1 MAGGRTPLLLAVLLV
16 VLLEVPRAACGPG
29 DGSGRHKD
37 RGGWRWKG
45 DRSQTGATQDGASEG
60 ATPAP
65 TTEHDDDNSLGYT
78 GSRLR
83 QEDRPPRIVEH
94 PSDLIVS
101 KGEPATLNC
110 KAEGRPTP
118 TVEWYKDNER
128 VETDRDNPRSQR
140 MLLPSGSLFFLRIVH
155 GRRSKPDE
163 GSYVCVA
170 RNYLGEAVSHNASL
184 EVALLRD
191 DFRQN
196 PADVMV
202 AAGEPAVLECMPPRG
217 HPEPS
222 ISWKKDAAN
231 IDDRDERITIRG
243 GKLMITNARKSDAGK
258 YVCVGTN
265 MVGER
270 ESEIAEL
277 TVLERPSFV
286 RRPGSQVVLVDQSVE
301 FRCEARGD
309 PVPTVRW
316 RKEDGD
322 LPKGRYEIRED
333 HTLKI
338 RRLISADVGSYTCVA
353 ENMVG
358 KAEASAT
365 LTVHVPP
372 AFAVRPRNQVVGVG
386 RTVTFQCE
394 ATGNPQPAIFWQRE
408 GSQNLLFSSQ
418 PLPSSRF
425 SVSQSGDLTITD
437 AERSD
442 VGYYSC
448 QALNIAGSVIT
459 KALLEVTDVV
469 SDRPPPIVRQGPTN
483 QTVAVDGTVTLSCLA
498 SGNPAPTILWRK
510 DSVLVSTHDSRV
522 KQLDTG
528 ALQIRYAKLGDTGV
542 YTCTASTPSG
552 EASWKAYLEVQE
564 FGVPVQP
571 ARPTDPNLIPSAP
584 SKPEVTDVTRTSV
597 TLSWKPNL
605 NSGAT
610 PTSYII
616 EAFSHASGSSWQ
628 TLAEHVKTET
638 YVLKSLKPSAVYLFL
653 VRAANAYGL
662 SDPSPIT
669 EAVKTQDI
677 PPTSQGVDHRQI
689 QRELEE
695 VLIHLHNPTILSSSS
710 VRVQWTVEQQ
720 SQYIQGYKVMYRASP
735 EGQQR
740 SDWAVFEVRAPGEDS
755 AVVPQLRKGVTYEF
769 KVRPFFN
776 EFQGTDS
783 DMKIGKTLEEVPS
796 AAPRGVTVME
806 SGDNGTAIVVSWQPP
821 PEEEQNGMVQEY
833 KIWCLGNESRYHINR
848 TVDGSTFSVLI
859 PSLVPD
865 VPYSVEVA
873 ASTSAGQG
881 VKSDVTSFQLDAT
894 GRMTAS
900 VVDQQNPLSQQISD
914 VVKQPA
920 FIAGIGAACW
930 IILMVFSIWL
940 YRHRKKRSGLSSSYA
955 GIRKVPSFTFT
966 PTVAY
971 QRGGEA
977 VSSAGRP
984 GLLNI
989 GEPATQPWL
998 ADTWPNSC
1006 SNHKDCSINCCTAG
1020 NGNSDSNLATYSRPA
1035 DCIANYNNQMENKQ
1049 TNLMVPESGVYGDVD
1064 LSNKINEMKTFNS
1077 PNLKDGRFVGPGGQ
1091 PTPYA
1096 TTQLIQSAIMGNN
1109 INGERGCG
1117 GGGLGGS
1124 GGGGGGGGGGGELNE
1139 KHCWKPGA
1147 IQQQKQQ
1154 EMASQHQYNIMEQ
1167 NKLNKD
1173 HYRGGESP
1181 MPATIPYHQAH
1192 EGHTGGSYNSSDRG
1206 SSSTSGSQ
1214 GQKKGVRTPKLPK
1227 QSTMNWADLLPPPP
1241 ANPPPCRS
1249 TDEYSLPMDESYDP
1263 DMQCPM
1269 PPSCMYLQPNDLE
1282 EEEIERGP
1290 TPPVRGA
1297 ASSPAAV
1304 SYSHQ
1309 STATLTPSPQEELV
1323 PMLQEVPDS
1332 HDRRRHAAS
1341 PPPPPRPLSP
1351 PHTYGY
1357 ISSPLALDT
1366 DGMEEE
1372 EEEEEML
1379 EEEEEE
1385 EEGDETD
1392 AEVAKVHHHHHHHH
1406 THPHPHPHHAQMHPR
1421 RLLLRGLE
1429 QTPASSV
1436 GDLESSVTGSMING
1450 WGSASE
1456 EDNASSGRSSAVSSS
1471 DGSFFTD
1478 ADFAQAVAAAAE
1490 YAGLKVA
1497 KYPNTQ
1503 GQEQG
1508 GPAARKYQM
1517 TPSSHRPG
1525 SPVST
1530 DSNMSTAVVQKRPPK
1545 KQKQHP
1551 PGPAAHQRREAYPED
1566 LPPPPLPPPAGLK
1579 SPTHPSK
1586 GGPEGRGMMSP
1597 KAGEGRDRRG
1607 GSAGY
1612 RPREGS
1618 DPRTSSSERKEAQE
1632 RQKTPRGGKG
1642 SKPEGV
1648 SGNKTRQH
1656 PGAED
1661 ILPYNRPSFPTV
1673 NGPRDGRDPSS
1684 SSSMSSRGSGG
1695 RRKGEGAP
1703 GGRRGPADMGLNTM
1717 GAFQPGDEDLEMVES

>member
-1 MAGGRTPLLLAVLLV
+1 MQASRAGMAGGRMPLLV
-16 VLLEVPRAACGPG
+16 VVVLVEVLSGACAPG
-29 DGSGRHKD
+29 NGSGKY
-37 RGGWRWKG
+37 RGSWRWKG
-45 DRSQTGATQDGASEG
+45 DRGQIGVAQDRGASDDTT
-60 ATPAP
+60 AAP
-65 TTEHDDDNSLGYT
+65 TAEHEDDNTLGYT

-83 QEDRPPRIVEH
+83 QEDTPPRIVEH

-118 TVEWYKDNER
+118 TVEWYKDGER
-128 VETDRDNPRSQR
+128 VETDRDDSRSHR

-184 EVALLRD
+184 EVAILRD

-196 PADVMV
+196 PADVIV
-202 AAGEPAVLECMPPRG
+202 AAGEPAVLECQPPRG
-217 HPEPS
+217 HPEPT
-222 ISWKKDAAN
+222 ISWRKDGVN

-286 RRPGSQVVLVDQSVE
+286 RRPSSQVVLVQQSVE
-301 FRCEARGD
+301 FGCEARGD

-316 RKEDGD
+316 RKDDGD
-322 LPKGRYEIRED
+322 LPKGRFEIRED

-338 RRLISADVGSYTCVA
+338 HRLISADVGSYTCVA
-353 ENMVG
+353 ENLVG

-365 LTVHVPP
+365 LTVHVVSVPP
-372 AFAVRPRNQVVGVG
+372 AFVVRPRNQVVGVG

-408 GSQNLLFSSQ
+408 GSQNLLFSYQ
-418 PLPSSRF
+418 PPQPSSRF

-442 VGYYSC
+442 MGYYSC

-469 SDRPPPIVRQGPTN
+469 SDRPPPVIRQGPSN
-483 QTVAVDGTVTLSCLA
+483 QTVAVDGTVVLSCMA
-498 SGNPAPTILWRK
+498 SSNPTPTILWRK
-510 DSVLVSTHDSRV
+510 DGVLVSTHDSRV

-528 ALQIRYAKLGDTGV
+528 ALQIRYAKLGDTGT
-542 YTCTASTPSG
+542 YTCIASTPSG

-571 ARPTDPNLIPSAP
+571 NRPTDPNLIPSAP

-628 TLAEHVKTET
+628 TLAEHVKTESF
-638 YVLKSLKPSAVYLFL
+638 VLKGLKPSAVYLFL

-662 SDPSPIT
+662 SDPSPISD
-669 EAVKTQDI
+669 AVKTQDI

-689 QRELEE
+689 QRELGE
-695 VLIHLHNPTILSSSS
+695 VVIHLHNPTILSSSS

-720 SQYIQGYKVMYRASP
+720 SQYMQGYKVMYRPSQ
-735 EGQQR
+735 EGSQR
-740 SDWAVFEVRAPGEDS
+740 NDWAVFEVRTPGEDS

-783 DMKIGKTLEEVPS
+783 DVKIGKTLEEAPS
-796 AAPRGVTVME
+796 APPREVTVTE

-821 PEEEQNGMVQEY
+821 PEEEQNGVVQEY
-833 KIWCLGNESRYHINR
+833 KIWCLGNESRYHVNR
-848 TVDGSTFSVLI
+848 TVDGTTLSVLI
-859 PSLVPD
+859 PSLTPGIR
-865 VPYSVEVA
+865 YSVEVA
-873 ASTSAGQG
+873 ASTIVGPG
-881 VKSDVTSFQLDAT
+881 VKSDITFFQLDAS
-894 GRMTAS
+894 GRMTETVAS
-900 VVDQQNPLSQQISD
+900 ENPLSQQISD

-940 YRHRKKRSGLSSSYA
+940 YRHKKKRNGLSSSYA

-971 QRGGEA
+971 QRGGEG

-989 GEPATQPWL
+989 GESATQPWL

-1006 SNHKDCSINCCTAG
+1006 SNHNDCSINCCTAG
-1020 NGNSDSNLATYSRPA
+1020 NGNSDSNLATYSRP
-1035 DCIANYNNQMENKQ
+1035 DRC
-1049 TNLMVPESGVYGDVD
+1049 
-1064 LSNKINEMKTFNS
+1064 
-1077 PNLKDGRFVGPGGQ
+1077 
-1091 PTPYA
+1091 
-1096 TTQLIQSAIMGNN
+1096 
-1109 INGERGCG
+1109 
-1117 GGGLGGS
+1117 
-1124 GGGGGGGGGGGELNE
+1124 
-1139 KHCWKPGA
+1139 
-1147 IQQQKQQ
+1147 
-1154 EMASQHQYNIMEQ
+1154 
-1167 NKLNKD
+1167 
-1173 HYRGGESP
+1173 RGGDNP
-1181 MPATIPYHQAH
+1181 MPATIPYNQTHDS
-1192 EGHTGGSYNSSDRG
+1192 HTGGSYNSSDRG

-1214 GQKKGVRTPKLPK
+1214 GHKKGMRTPKLPK

-1241 ANPPPCRS
+1241 ANPPPSR
-1249 TDEYSLPMDESYDP
+1249 TVEEYTHSMEESCDP
-1263 DMQCPM
+1263 DTQSSM
-1269 PPSCMYLQPNDLE
+1269 PPSYMYLQPDELE
-1282 EEEIERGP
+1282 EEEEMERGP

-1309 STATLTPSPQEELV
+1309 STATLTPSPQEEMQ
-1323 PMLQEVPDS
+1323 PMLQDGPDS
-1332 HDRRRHAAS
+1332 HERRRHVVS
-1341 PPPPPRPLSP
+1341 PPPPPRPHSP
-1351 PHTYGY
+1351 SHTYGY
-1357 ISSPLALDT
+1357 ITSPLALDT

-1372 EEEEEML
+1372 DIL
-1379 EEEEEE
+1379 EEE

-1392 AEVAKVHHHHHHHH
+1392 TEVAKMHYHH
-1406 THPHPHPHHAQMHPR
+1406 THPHTHPHHAQMHPR

-1456 EDNASSGRSSAVSSS
+1456 EDNVSSGRSSAVSSS

-1490 YAGLKVA
+1490 YSGLRVA
-1497 KYPNTQ
+1497 KYPHTQ
-1503 GQEQG
+1503 GHEVG
-1508 GPAARKYQM
+1508 GASARKYQIN
-1517 TPSSHRPG
+1517 PAGHRPG

-1530 DSNMSTAVVQKRPPK
+1530 DSNMSMAAVHRRPPK

-1551 PGPAAHQRREAYPED
+1551 AGHPGVQRRDPYNED
-1566 LPPPPLPPPAGLK
+1566 LPPPPIPPPAVLK

-1586 GGPEGRGMMSP
+1586 ATLEGRGVISP
-1597 KAGEGRDRRG
+1597 KAGEVRDRRG
-1607 GSAGY
+1607 GTGGY
-1612 RPREGS
+1612 KPRDGS
-1618 DPRTSSSERKEAQE
+1618 DHRTSSSERKDAQE
-1632 RQKTPRGGKG
+1632 RQKPGEKG
-1642 SKPEGV
+1642 NRHEG
-1648 SGNKTRQH
+1648 STANKARSQH
-1656 PGAED
+1656 AGSED
-1661 ILPYNRPSFPTV
+1661 ILPYSRPQFPTV
-1673 NGPRDGRDPSS
+1673 NSPRDPSS

-1695 RRKGEGAP
+1695 RRRGE
-1703 GGRRGPADMGLNTM
+1703 GGRRNLADMGHITT
-1717 GAFQPGDEDLEMVES
+1717 GALQPGDEELEMVES

>member
-1 MAGGRTPLLLAVLLV
+1 MMSPTCSGFLLLVGFV
-16 VLLEVPRAACGPG
+16 HVC
-29 DGSGRHKD
+29 S
-37 RGGWRWKG
+37 
-45 DRSQTGATQDGASEG
+45 
-60 ATPAP
+60 
-65 TTEHDDDNSLGYT
+65 

-83 QEDRPPRIVEH
+83 QEDSPPRIAEH

-110 KAEGRPTP
+110 KAEGRPSP
-118 TVEWYKDNER
+118 TVEWYKDGER
-128 VETDRDNPRSQR
+128 VETDKDDPRSHR
-140 MLLPSGSLFFLRIVH
+140 MLLPTGSLFFLRIVH

-184 EVALLRD
+184 EVAILRD

-196 PADVMV
+196 PADVIV
-202 AAGEPAVLECMPPRG
+202 AAGEPAVLECQPPRG
-217 HPEPS
+217 HPEPT
-222 ISWKKDAAN
+222 ISWKKDGLN
-231 IDDRDERITIRG
+231 VDDRDERVTIRG

-316 RKEDGD
+316 RKDDGE
-322 LPKGRYEIRED
+322 LPKTRYEIRED

-338 RRLISADVGSYTCVA
+338 RRLTSADVGSYTCVA

-358 KAEASAT
+358 KAEASAS

-372 AFAVRPRNQVVGVG
+372 TFVVRPRNQVVGVG

-408 GSQNLLFSSQ
+408 GSQNLLFSYQ
-418 PLPSSRF
+418 PPQPSSRF
-425 SVSQSGDLTITD
+425 SVSQTGDLTITG

-469 SDRPPPIVRQGPTN
+469 SDRPPPVILQGPTN
-483 QTVAVDGTVTLSCLA
+483 QTVAVDGTVVLSCAA
-498 SGNPAPTILWRK
+498 SGSPTILWRK
-510 DSVLVSTHDSRV
+510 DGVLVSTHDSRV

-528 ALQIRYAKLGDTGV
+528 ALQIRYAKLSDSG
-542 YTCTASTPSG
+542 YYACIASTPGG
-552 EASWKAYLEVQE
+552 EASWKAHLQVQE

-571 ARPTDPNLIPSAP
+571 NRPTDPNLIPSAP
-584 SKPEVTDVTRTSV
+584 SKPDVTDVSRTSV

-605 NSGAT
+605 NAGAT
-610 PTSYII
+610 PTSYVI
-616 EAFSHASGSSWQ
+616 EGFSHASGSSWQ
-628 TLAEHVKTET
+628 TLAEHVKSESFA
-638 YVLKSLKPSAVYLFL
+638 LKGLKPSAVYLFL

-662 SDPSPIT
+662 SDPSPT
-669 EAVKTQDI
+669 TDAVKTQDI

-689 QRELEE
+689 QRELGE

-720 SQYIQGYKVMYRASP
+720 SQYIQGYKVMYRPSP
-735 EGQQR
+735 EGQPR
-740 SDWAVFEVRAPGEDS
+740 GNWATFEVRTPGEDS

-783 DMKIGKTLEEVPS
+783 DVKIGRTLEEVPS
-796 AAPRGVTVME
+796 APPREVTVTE
-806 SGDNGTAIVVSWQPP
+806 SGDNGTAVVVSWQPP
-821 PEEEQNGMVQEY
+821 PEEERNGVVQEY

-848 TVDGSTFSVLI
+848 TVDAATFSVLI
-859 PSLVPD
+859 PSLAPGVR
-865 VPYSVEVA
+865 YGVEVA
-873 ASTSAGQG
+873 ASTGAGPG
-881 VKSDVTSFQLDAT
+881 VKSDVTYFQLDAS
-894 GRMTAS
+894 GRLTAAA
-900 VVDQQNPLSQQISD
+900 DPQNPLSQQISD

-920 FIAGIGAACW
+920 FIAGIGTACW
-930 IILMVFSIWL
+930 IILLVFSIWL
-940 YRHRKKRSGLSSSYA
+940 YRHRKKRNGLSSSYA

-971 QRGGEA
+971 QRGGEG

-984 GLLNI
+984 GLLNM
-989 GEPATQPWL
+989 GESATQPWL

-1006 SNHKDCSINCCTAG
+1006 SNHNNCSINCCAAG

-1035 DCIANYNNQMENKQ
+1035 DCIANYNGQTDNKQ
-1049 TNLMVPESGVYGDVD
+1049 SGLLVPEPGVYGDAD

-1077 PNLKDGRFVGPGGQ
+1077 PNLKDGRFAGTGGQ

-1096 TTQLIQSAIMGNN
+1096 TTQLIQSSIVSNN
-1109 INGERGCG
+1109 A
-1117 GGGLGGS
+1117 
-1124 GGGGGGGGGGGELNE
+1124 GGGELND
-1139 KHCWKPGA
+1139 KHCWKPPGGVLHP
-1147 IQQQKQQ
+1147 KQ
-1154 EMASQHQYNIMEQ
+1154 ELQYSIMEQ

-1173 HYRGGESP
+1173 RYRGGDP
-1181 MPATIPYHQAH
+1181 PMMPATIPYNS
-1192 EGHTGGSYNSSDRG
+1192 HTGGSYNSSDRG
-1206 SSSTSGSQ
+1206 SSGSTSGSQ
-1214 GQKKGVRTPKLPK
+1214 SQKKGTRTPKLPK
-1227 QSTMNWADLLPPPP
+1227 QSTMNWGDLLPPPP
-1241 ANPPPCRS
+1241 ANPPPTRNA
-1249 TDEYSLPMDESYDP
+1249 DDYSLSLEESCEA
-1263 DMQCPM
+1263 DMQCSV
-1269 PPSCMYLQPNDLE
+1269 PPSHMYLQPDELEDE
-1282 EEEIERGP
+1282 EELEMERGP
-1290 TPPVRGA
+1290 TPPLRGT

-1309 STATLTPSPQEELV
+1309 STATLTPSPQEEMT
-1323 PMLQEVPDS
+1323 PMLQELPDS
-1332 HDRRRHAAS
+1332 RERRRRAVS
-1341 PPPPPRPLSP
+1341 PPPPPRTLSP
-1351 PHTYGY
+1351 SRTYGY
-1357 ISSPLALDT
+1357 MASPRDT

-1372 EEEEEML
+1372 DDERIPEE
-1379 EEEEEE
+1379 
-1385 EEGDETD
+1385 DEDTD
-1392 AEVAKVHHHHHHHH
+1392 AEGAKLHYHH
-1406 THPHPHPHHAQMHPR
+1406 THPHAHPHHPQMHPR
-1421 RLLLRGLE
+1421 RLLLRGIE
-1429 QTPASSV
+1429 QTPASSM

-1456 EDNASSGRSSAVSSS
+1456 EDNISSGRSSAVSSS

-1478 ADFAQAVAAAAE
+1478 ADFVAATAE
-1490 YAGLKVA
+1490 YSALRVA
-1497 KYPNTQ
+1497 KHPGLPE
-1503 GQEQG
+1503 GQEG
-1508 GPAARKYQM
+1508 AALLARKYQIN
-1517 TPSSHRPG
+1517 PAGHRPS

-1530 DSNMSTAVVQKRPPK
+1530 DSSVSVAAVHRRPPK

-1551 PGPAAHQRREAYPED
+1551 ALGNQRREAYSED
-1566 LPPPPLPPPAGLK
+1566 LPPPPIPPPAVLK

-1586 GGPEGRGMMSP
+1586 VGPEGRGLVSP
-1597 KAGEGRDRRG
+1597 KSGDKRGPTAAVGFRPKEGT
-1607 GSAGY
+1607 
-1612 RPREGS
+1612 E
-1618 DPRTSSSERKEAQE
+1618 PRTCSSERREAQE
-1632 RQKTPRGGKG
+1632 RQKAQGGKG
-1642 SKPEGV
+1642 GHR
-1648 SGNKTRQH
+1648 GRQQ
-1656 PGAED
+1656 PGTED
-1661 ILPYNRPSFPTV
+1661 ILPYSRPQFPALS
-1673 NGPRDGRDPSS
+1673 GPREPSS

-1695 RRKGEGAP
+1695 RR
-1703 GGRRGPADMGLNTM
+1703 RGDAGHRNPADLSLSTAA
-1717 GAFQPGDEDLEMVES
+1717 AFQATNEELEVVES

>member
-1 MAGGRTPLLLAVLLV
+1 MQASETRMATGQLPLLLLV
-16 VLLEVPRAACGPG
+16 VLVEVLSGVCAPA
-29 DGSGRHKD
+29 DGSGKYK
-37 RGGWRWKG
+37 GSWRWKG
-45 DRSQTGATQDGASEG
+45 DRSR
-60 ATPAP
+60 
-65 TTEHDDDNSLGYT
+65 
-78 GSRLR
+78 SRLR
-83 QEDRPPRIVEH
+83 QEDTPPRIVEH

-118 TVEWYKDNER
+118 TVEWYKDGER

-184 EVALLRD
+184 EVAILRD

-196 PADVMV
+196 PADVIV
-202 AAGEPAVLECMPPRG
+202 AAGEPAVLECQPPRG
-217 HPEPS
+217 HPEPT
-222 ISWKKDAAN
+222 ISWKKDGVN

-286 RRPGSQVVLVDQSVE
+286 RRPSSQVVLVDQSVE

-316 RKEDGD
+316 RKDDGD

-338 RRLISADVGSYTCVA
+338 RRLVSADVGSYTCVA

-372 AFAVRPRNQVVGVG
+372 AFVVRPKNQVVGVG

-408 GSQNLLFSSQ
+408 GSQNLLFSYQ
-418 PLPSSRF
+418 PPQPSSRF
-425 SVSQSGDLTITD
+425 SVSQTGDLTITD
-437 AERSD
+437 AVRSD
-442 VGYYSC
+442 GGYYSC

-469 SDRPPPIVRQGPTN
+469 SDRPPPVIRQGPTN
-483 QTVAVDGTVTLSCLA
+483 QTVAVDGTVVLNCVT
-498 SGNPAPTILWRK
+498 SGNPTPTILWRK
-510 DSVLVSTHDSRV
+510 DGVLVSTHDSRV

-528 ALQIRYAKLGDTGV
+528 ALQIRYAKLSDTGT

-564 FGVPVQP
+564 SGAQFQP
-571 ARPTDPNLIPSAP
+571 NRPTDPNLIPSAP
-584 SKPEVTDVTRTSV
+584 SKPEVTDVTRSSV

-605 NSGAT
+605 NAGAT

-628 TLAEHVKTET
+628 TLAEHVKPESF
-638 YVLKSLKPSAVYLFL
+638 VLKGLKPSAVYLFL

-669 EAVKTQDI
+669 DAVKTQDI

-689 QRELEE
+689 QRELGDA
-695 VLIHLHNPTILSSSS
+695 VIHLHNPTILSSSS

-720 SQYIQGYKVMYRASP
+720 SQYIQGYKVMYRPSP

-740 SDWAVFEVRAPGEDS
+740 SEWAVFEVRTPGEGS
-755 AVVPQLRKGVTYEF
+755 AIVPHLRKGVTYEF

-783 DMKIGKTLEEVPS
+783 DVKIGKTLEEAPS
-796 AAPRGVTVME
+796 APPRKVTVTE
-806 SGDNGTAIVVSWQPP
+806 SGDNGTAIIVSWQPP

-833 KIWCLGNESRYHINR
+833 KIWCLGNETRYHINR

-859 PSLVPD
+859 PSLAPGIR
-865 VPYSVEVA
+865 YSVEVA
-873 ASTSAGQG
+873 ASTGAGPG
-881 VKSDVTSFQLDAT
+881 VKSDVTFFQLDAS
-894 GRMTAS
+894 GRMTDT
-900 VVDQQNPLSQQISD
+900 VNQENPLSQQISD

-940 YRHRKKRSGLSSSYA
+940 YRHRKKRNGLSSSYA

-971 QRGGEA
+971 QRGGEG

-989 GEPATQPWL
+989 GDSATQPWL

-1006 SNHKDCSINCCTAG
+1006 SNHNDCSINCCTAG
-1020 NGNSDSNLATYSRPA
+1020 NGNSDSNLATYSRP
-1035 DCIANYNNQMENKQ
+1035 D
-1049 TNLMVPESGVYGDVD
+1049 
-1064 LSNKINEMKTFNS
+1064 
-1077 PNLKDGRFVGPGGQ
+1077 R
-1091 PTPYA
+1091 
-1096 TTQLIQSAIMGNN
+1096 
-1109 INGERGCG
+1109 
-1117 GGGLGGS
+1117 
-1124 GGGGGGGGGGGELNE
+1124 
-1139 KHCWKPGA
+1139 
-1147 IQQQKQQ
+1147 
-1154 EMASQHQYNIMEQ
+1154 
-1167 NKLNKD
+1167 
-1173 HYRGGESP
+1173 YRGGDSP
-1181 MPATIPYHQAH
+1181 MPATIPYSQTHDS
-1192 EGHTGGSYNSSDRG
+1192 HTGGSYNSSDRG

-1214 GQKKGVRTPKLPK
+1214 GQKKGVRTPKVPK

-1241 ANPPPCRS
+1241 ANPPPTRN
-1249 TDEYSLPMDESYDP
+1249 TEEYSLPMEESCDP

-1269 PPSCMYLQPNDLE
+1269 PPSHMYLQPDELE
-1282 EEEIERGP
+1282 EEEEMERGP
-1290 TPPVRGA
+1290 TPPIRGA

-1309 STATLTPSPQEELV
+1309 STATLTPSPQEEMQ
-1323 PMLQEVPDS
+1323 PMLQDAPDS
-1332 HDRRRHAAS
+1332 HERRRHAVS
-1341 PPPPPRPLSP
+1341 PPPPPRPMSP
-1351 PHTYGY
+1351 SHTYGY
-1357 ISSPLALDT
+1357 INTPLALDT

-1372 EEEEEML
+1372 DIL
-1379 EEEEEE
+1379 EEEED
-1385 EEGDETD
+1385 GDETD
-1392 AEVAKVHHHHHHHH
+1392 AEVAKMHYHH
-1406 THPHPHPHHAQMHPR
+1406 THPHTNPHHPQMHPR

-1429 QTPASSV
+1429 QTPASSM

-1456 EDNASSGRSSAVSSS
+1456 EDNVSSGRSSAVSSS

-1490 YAGLKVA
+1490 YSGLRVA
-1497 KYPNTQ
+1497 KYPNSQ
-1503 GQEQG
+1503 GQEVG
-1508 GPAARKYQM
+1508 GASARKYQIN
-1517 TPSSHRPG
+1517 PSSHRPG

-1530 DSNMSTAVVQKRPPK
+1530 DSNMSMAAVHRRPPK

-1551 PGPAAHQRREAYPED
+1551 VGHPANQRREVFNED
-1566 LPPPPLPPPAGLK
+1566 LPPPPIPPPAVLK

-1586 GGPEGRGMMSP
+1586 VALEGRGVISP
-1597 KAGEGRDRRG
+1597 KAGEGRDKRG
-1607 GSAGY
+1607 GTGGY
-1612 RPREGS
+1612 RAREDS
-1618 DPRTSSSERKEAQE
+1618 DPRTSSSERKDAQD
-1632 RQKTPRGGKG
+1632 RQKTAHGGKG
-1642 SKPEGV
+1642 
-1648 SGNKTRQH
+1648 NKHESSTTNKARQH
-1656 PGAED
+1656 AGSED
-1661 ILPYNRPSFPTV
+1661 IMPYSRPQFPTV
-1673 NGPRDGRDPSS
+1673 NSPRDPSS

-1695 RRKGEGAP
+1695 RRRGE
-1703 GGRRGPADMGLNTM
+1703 GGRRNPADMGLNTS
-1717 GAFQPGDEDLEMVES
+1717 GAFQPGDEEIEMVES

>member
-1 MAGGRTPLLLAVLLV
+1 
-16 VLLEVPRAACGPG
+16 
-29 DGSGRHKD
+29 
-37 RGGWRWKG
+37 
-45 DRSQTGATQDGASEG
+45 
-60 ATPAP
+60 
-65 TTEHDDDNSLGYT
+65 
-78 GSRLR
+78 
-83 QEDRPPRIVEH
+83 
-94 PSDLIVS
+94 
-101 KGEPATLNC
+101 
-110 KAEGRPTP
+110 
-118 TVEWYKDNER
+118 
-128 VETDRDNPRSQR
+128 
-140 MLLPSGSLFFLRIVH
+140 
-155 GRRSKPDE
+155 
-163 GSYVCVA
+163 
-170 RNYLGEAVSHNASL
+170 
-184 EVALLRD
+184 
-191 DFRQN
+191 
-196 PADVMV
+196 MV

-222 ISWKKDAAN
+222 ISWKKDGAN

-286 RRPGSQVVLVDQSVE
+286 KRPGSQVVLVDQSVE

-338 RRLISADVGSYTCVA
+338 RRLTSADVGSYTCVA

-358 KAEASAT
+358 RAEASAT

-372 AFAVRPRNQVVGVG
+372 VFVVRPRNQVVAVG

-408 GSQNLLFSSQ
+408 GSQNLLFSYQ
-418 PLPSSRF
+418 PPQPSSRV
-425 SVSQSGDLTITD
+425 SVSQTGDLTITD

-469 SDRPPPIVRQGPTN
+469 SDRPPPVVRQGPTN
-483 QTVAVDGTVTLSCLA
+483 QTVSVDGTVVLSCLA
-498 SGNPAPTILWRK
+498 TGKPTPTIMWRK
-510 DSVLVSTHDSRV
+510 DGVLVSTHDSRV

-528 ALQIRYAKLGDTGV
+528 ALQIRYAKLGDTGM
-542 YTCTASTPSG
+542 YTCIASTPSG
-552 EASWKAYLEVQE
+552 EASWKAYLDVQE

-584 SKPEVTDVTRTSV
+584 FKPEVTDVTRTSV
-597 TLSWKPNL
+597 TLSWKPNF
-605 NSGAT
+605 SGAT

-628 TLAEHVKTET
+628 TLAEHVKTES
-638 YVLKSLKPSAVYLFL
+638 YVLKGLKASAVYLFL

-669 EAVKTQDI
+669 DTVKTQDI

-689 QRELEE
+689 QRELGE
-695 VLIHLHNPTILSSSS
+695 VVIHLHNPTILSSSS

-740 SDWAVFEVRAPGEDS
+740 SDWAVFEVRTPGEDS
-755 AVVPQLRKGVTYEF
+755 TVVPQLRKGVTYEF

-783 DMKIGKTLEEVPS
+783 EVKTAKTLEEAPS
-796 AAPRGVTVME
+796 AAPRGVTVTE

-821 PEEEQNGMVQEY
+821 PEEEQNGVVQEY
-833 KIWCLGNESRYHINR
+833 NIWCLGNESRYHINR
-848 TVDGSTFSVLI
+848 TVDGSTFSLLI
-859 PSLVPD
+859 SSLAPGIR
-865 VPYSVEVA
+865 YSVEVA
-873 ASTSAGQG
+873 ASTGAGPG
-881 VKSDVTSFQLDAT
+881 VKSDVTFFQIDSSGHVTEGVLEPENT
-894 GRMTAS
+894 
-900 VVDQQNPLSQQISD
+900 LSQQISE

-940 YRHRKKRSGLSSSYA
+940 YRQRKKRSGLSTNYA

-989 GEPATQPWL
+989 GESATQPWL

-1006 SNHKDCSINCCTAG
+1006 SNHNDCSMNCCTAG
-1020 NGNSDSNLATYSRPA
+1020 QGSSDSNLATYSRP
-1035 DCIANYNNQMENKQ
+1035 
-1049 TNLMVPESGVYGDVD
+1049 
-1064 LSNKINEMKTFNS
+1064 
-1077 PNLKDGRFVGPGGQ
+1077 
-1091 PTPYA
+1091 
-1096 TTQLIQSAIMGNN
+1096 
-1109 INGERGCG
+1109 
-1117 GGGLGGS
+1117 
-1124 GGGGGGGGGGGELNE
+1124 
-1139 KHCWKPGA
+1139 
-1147 IQQQKQQ
+1147 
-1154 EMASQHQYNIMEQ
+1154 
-1167 NKLNKD
+1167 D
-1173 HYRGGESP
+1173 HYRGGDNP
-1181 MPATIPYHQAH
+1181 MATTIPYNQAH
-1192 EGHTGGSYNSSDRG
+1192 EAHTVGSYNSSDHG

-1241 ANPPPCRS
+1241 ANPPPCRNME
-1249 TDEYSLPMDESYDP
+1249 EYSLSIDESYDP
-1263 DMQCPM
+1263 DMQCSL
-1269 PPSCMYLQPNDLE
+1269 PPSRMYLQPDELE
-1282 EEEIERGP
+1282 EEEMERGP

-1309 STATLTPSPQEELV
+1309 STATLTPSPQEELQ
-1323 PMLQEVPDS
+1323 PMLQDTADS
-1332 HDRRRHAAS
+1332 MVSGHERRRHAVS
-1341 PPPPPRPLSP
+1341 PPPRPISP
-1351 PHTYGY
+1351 SHTYGY
-1357 ISSPLALDT
+1357 ISSPLSLDT

-1372 EEEEEML
+1372 EEML
-1379 EEEEEE
+1379 EEEE

-1392 AEVAKVHHHHHHHH
+1392 AEVAKVHHHH
-1406 THPHPHPHHAQMHPR
+1406 THPHHPHHPHHPQQMHTR

-1497 KYPNTQ
+1497 KYPNPTQ
-1503 GQEQG
+1503 GQEG
-1508 GPAARKYQM
+1508 GPGARKYQM
-1517 TPSSHRPG
+1517 TPSGHRPG
-1525 SPVST
+1525 SPPST
-1530 DSNMSTAVVQKRPPK
+1530 DSNMSTANMHKRPPK
-1545 KQKQHP
+1545 KQKQHHAVGH
-1551 PGPAAHQRREAYPED
+1551 PGLQKREAYAED
-1566 LPPPPLPPPAGLK
+1566 LPPPPIPPPAGLK

-1586 GGPEGRGMMSP
+1586 TALEARGMMSP

-1607 GSAGY
+1607 GSGGGY
-1612 RPREGS
+1612 RPREES
-1618 DPRTSSSERKEAQE
+1618 DPRTSSSERRETQD
-1632 RQKTPRGGKG
+1632 RQKIPRAGKG
-1642 SKPEGV
+1642 NKQEGG
-1648 SGNKTRQH
+1648 STKARQH
-1656 PGAED
+1656 PGPED
-1661 ILPYNRPSFPTV
+1661 ILPYSRPSFPTV
-1673 NGPRDGRDPSS
+1673 HSPRDRDPSS

-1695 RRKGEGAP
+1695 RRRVEGGPVA
-1703 GGRRGPADMGLNTM
+1703 RRNPNDM
-1717 GAFQPGDEDLEMVES
+1717 GAFQPGDDDLEMVET

>member
-1 MAGGRTPLLLAVLLV
+1 VIFHF
-16 VLLEVPRAACGPG
+16 CHFF
-29 DGSGRHKD
+29 S
-37 RGGWRWKG
+37 
-45 DRSQTGATQDGASEG
+45 
-60 ATPAP
+60 
-65 TTEHDDDNSLGYT
+65 

-83 QEDRPPRIVEH
+83 QEDTPPRIVEH

-118 TVEWYKDNER
+118 TVEWYKDGER

-184 EVALLRD
+184 EVAILRD

-196 PADVMV
+196 PADVIV
-202 AAGEPAVLECMPPRG
+202 AAGEPAVLECQPPRG
-217 HPEPS
+217 HPEPT
-222 ISWKKDAAN
+222 ISWKKDGVN

-316 RKEDGD
+316 RKDDGD

-338 RRLISADVGSYTCVA
+338 RRLTSADVGSYTCVA

-358 KAEASAT
+358 KAEASGT

-372 AFAVRPRNQVVGVG
+372 AFVVRPRNQVVGVG

-408 GSQNLLFSSQ
+408 GSQNLLFSYQ
-418 PLPSSRF
+418 PPQPSSRF
-425 SVSQSGDLTITD
+425 SVSQTGDLTITD

-442 VGYYSC
+442 MGYYSC

-469 SDRPPPIVRQGPTN
+469 SDRPPPVIRKGPTN
-483 QTVAVDGTVTLSCLA
+483 QTVAVDGTVVLNCVA
-498 SGNPAPTILWRK
+498 SGNPTPTILWRK

-528 ALQIRYAKLGDTGV
+528 ALQIRYAKLGDSGT
-542 YTCTASTPSG
+542 YTCIASTPSG

-571 ARPTDPNLIPSAP
+571 NRPTDPNLIPSAP
-584 SKPEVTDVTRTSV
+584 SRPEVTDVTRTSV

-605 NSGAT
+605 NAGAT

-628 TLAEHVKTET
+628 TLAEHVKTESF
-638 YVLKSLKPSAVYLFL
+638 VLKGLKPSAVYLFL

-669 EAVKTQDI
+669 DAVKTQDI

-689 QRELEE
+689 QRELGE
-695 VLIHLHNPTILSSSS
+695 VVIHLHNPTILSSSS
-710 VRVQWTVEQQ
+710 VLVQWTVEQQ
-720 SQYIQGYKVMYRASP
+720 SQYIQGYKVMYRPSL
-735 EGQQR
+735 EWLQK
-740 SDWAVFEVRAPGEDS
+740 SEWAVFEVRTPGEDS

-783 DMKIGKTLEEVPS
+783 DVKIGKTLEEAPS
-796 AAPRGVTVME
+796 APPREVTVTE
-806 SGDNGTAIVVSWQPP
+806 SGENGTAIVVSWQPP
-821 PEEEQNGMVQEY
+821 PEEEQNGVVQEY

-848 TVDGSTFSVLI
+848 TVDGSTLSVLI
-859 PSLVPD
+859 PSLAPGIR
-865 VPYSVEVA
+865 YSVEVA
-873 ASTSAGQG
+873 ASTGAGPG
-881 VKSDVTSFQLDAT
+881 VKSDITFFQLDAS
-894 GRMTAS
+894 GRMTETETPE
-900 VVDQQNPLSQQISD
+900 NPLSQQISD

-940 YRHRKKRSGLSSSYA
+940 YRHRKKRNGLSSTYA
-955 GIRKVPSFTFT
+955 GIRKEMFFFLFS
-966 PTVAY
+966 VAY
-971 QRGGEA
+971 QRGGEG

-989 GEPATQPWL
+989 GDSATQPWL

-1006 SNHKDCSINCCTAG
+1006 SNHNNCSINCCTAG
-1020 NGNSDSNLATYSRPA
+1020 NGNSDSNLATYSRP
-1035 DCIANYNNQMENKQ
+1035 
-1049 TNLMVPESGVYGDVD
+1049 
-1064 LSNKINEMKTFNS
+1064 
-1077 PNLKDGRFVGPGGQ
+1077 GGQ

-1096 TTQLIQSAIMGNN
+1096 TTQLIQSSILGNN
-1109 INGERGCG
+1109 INSDRGT
-1117 GGGLGGS
+1117 GGS
-1124 GGGGGGGGGGGELNE
+1124 GV
-1139 KHCWKPGA
+1139 
-1147 IQQQKQQ
+1147 QQQKQ
-1154 EMASQHQYNIMEQ
+1154 EMGSQLQYSIMEQ

-1173 HYRGGESP
+1173 RYRGGDSS
-1181 MPATIPYHQAH
+1181 MPATIPYNQTHDS
-1192 EGHTGGSYNSSDRG
+1192 HTGGSYNSSDRG

-1241 ANPPPCRS
+1241 VSPPPSRN
-1249 TDEYSLPMDESYDP
+1249 TEEYTLSMEERW

-1269 PPSCMYLQPNDLE
+1269 PPSHMYLQPDELE
-1282 EEEIERGP
+1282 EEEEMERGP
-1290 TPPVRGA
+1290 TPPIRGA

-1309 STATLTPSPQEELV
+1309 STATLTPSPQEEMQ
-1323 PMLQEVPDS
+1323 PMLQDASDS
-1332 HDRRRHAAS
+1332 HERRCHTVS
-1341 PPPPPRPLSP
+1341 PPPPQRPLSP
-1351 PHTYGY
+1351 SHTYGY
-1357 ISSPLALDT
+1357 ITSPLALDT
-1366 DGMEEE
+1366 DDMEEE
-1372 EEEEEML
+1372 DIMEED
-1379 EEEEEE
+1379 

-1392 AEVAKVHHHHHHHH
+1392 AEV
-1406 THPHPHPHHAQMHPR
+1406 MNPR

-1429 QTPASSV
+1429 QTPASSM

-1456 EDNASSGRSSAVSSS
+1456 EDNVSSGRSSAVSSS

-1490 YAGLKVA
+1490 YSGLRMA

-1503 GQEQG
+1503 
-1508 GPAARKYQM
+1508 ARKYQIN
-1517 TPSSHRPG
+1517 PSGHRPG
-1525 SPVST
+1525 SPLST
-1530 DSNMSTAVVQKRPPK
+1530 DSSMSMAGVHRRPPK

-1551 PGPAAHQRREAYPED
+1551 AGHPGNQRREAYNED
-1566 LPPPPLPPPAGLK
+1566 LPPPPIPPPAVLK

-1586 GGPEGRGMMSP
+1586 VALEGRGVISP
-1597 KAGEGRDRRG
+1597 KAGEGRDKRG
-1607 GSAGY
+1607 GTGGY
-1612 RPREGS
+1612 RSREGS
-1618 DPRTSSSERKEAQE
+1618 DPRTSSSERKDAQE
-1632 RQKTPRGGKG
+1632 RQKTAHGGKG
-1642 SKPEGV
+1642 
-1648 SGNKTRQH
+1648 NKH
-1656 PGAED
+1656 EKSLNSFYNCSPSLGPED
-1661 ILPYNRPSFPTV
+1661 ILPYSRPQFPTV
-1673 NGPRDGRDPSS
+1673 NSPRDPSS

-1695 RRKGEGAP
+1695 QRRGGG
-1703 GGRRGPADMGLNTM
+1703 GGRRNPADMGLNTM
-1717 GAFQPGDEDLEMVES
+1717 GAFQPGDEELEVQTLIKYTGYPSTDQAVTDLSI

>member
-1 MAGGRTPLLLAVLLV
+1 
-16 VLLEVPRAACGPG
+16 
-29 DGSGRHKD
+29 
-37 RGGWRWKG
+37 
-45 DRSQTGATQDGASEG
+45 
-60 ATPAP
+60 
-65 TTEHDDDNSLGYT
+65 
-78 GSRLR
+78 
-83 QEDRPPRIVEH
+83 
-94 PSDLIVS
+94 
-101 KGEPATLNC
+101 
-110 KAEGRPTP
+110 
-118 TVEWYKDNER
+118 
-128 VETDRDNPRSQR
+128 
-140 MLLPSGSLFFLRIVH
+140 
-155 GRRSKPDE
+155 
-163 GSYVCVA
+163 
-170 RNYLGEAVSHNASL
+170 
-184 EVALLRD
+184 
-191 DFRQN
+191 
-196 PADVMV
+196 
-202 AAGEPAVLECMPPRG
+202 
-217 HPEPS
+217 
-222 ISWKKDAAN
+222 
-231 IDDRDERITIRG
+231 
-243 GKLMITNARKSDAGK
+243 MITNARKTDAGK

-316 RKEDGD
+316 RKDDGD

-338 RRLISADVGSYTCVA
+338 RRLTSADVGSYTCVA

-372 AFAVRPRNQVVGVG
+372 AFVVRPRNQVVGVG

-408 GSQNLLFSSQ
+408 GSQNLLFSYQ
-418 PLPSSRF
+418 PPQPSSRF
-425 SVSQSGDLTITD
+425 SVSQTGDLTITD
-437 AERSD
+437 AERLD
-442 VGYYSC
+442 MGYYSC

-469 SDRPPPIVRQGPTN
+469 SDRPPPVIRQGPTN
-483 QTVAVDGTVTLSCLA
+483 QTVAVDGTVVLNCVA

-510 DSVLVSTHDSRV
+510 DGVLVSTHDSRV

-528 ALQIRYAKLGDTGV
+528 ALQIRYAKLGDTGT
-542 YTCTASTPSG
+542 YTCIASTPSG
-552 EASWKAYLEVQE
+552 EASWKAYLEVHE

-571 ARPTDPNLIPSAP
+571 NRPTDPNLIPSAP

-605 NSGAT
+605 NAGAT

-628 TLAEHVKTET
+628 TLAEHVKTESF
-638 YVLKSLKPSAVYLFL
+638 VLKGLKPSAVYLFL

-669 EAVKTQDI
+669 DAVKTQDI

-689 QRELEE
+689 QRELGE
-695 VLIHLHNPTILSSSS
+695 VVIHLHNPTILSSSS

-720 SQYIQGYKVMYRASP
+720 SQYIQGFKVMYRPSP

-740 SDWAVFEVRAPGEDS
+740 SEWAVFEVRTPGEDS

-783 DMKIGKTLEEVPS
+783 DVKIGKTLEEAPS
-796 AAPRGVTVME
+796 APPREVTVTE
-806 SGDNGTAIVVSWQPP
+806 SGDNGTAIMVSWQPP
-821 PEEEQNGMVQEY
+821 PEEEQNGVVQEY

-848 TVDGSTFSVLI
+848 TVDGSTLSVLI
-859 PSLVPD
+859 PSLAPGIR
-865 VPYSVEVA
+865 YSVEVA
-873 ASTSAGQG
+873 ASTGAGPG
-881 VKSDVTSFQLDAT
+881 VKSEITFFQLDAA
-894 GRMTAS
+894 GRITES
-900 VVDQQNPLSQQISD
+900 VSIENPLSQQISD

-940 YRHRKKRSGLSSSYA
+940 YRHRKKRNGLSSSYCRHTQRSVHTTRNVHKECV
-955 GIRKVPSFTFT
+955 IRSAVVSSLHLVHPKRCQHNSHPACHSEKAAFVERLPSFTFT

-971 QRGGEA
+971 QRGGEG

-989 GEPATQPWL
+989 GESATQPWL

-1006 SNHKDCSINCCTAG
+1006 SNHNDCSINCCTAG

-1049 TNLMVPESGVYGDVD
+1049 TNLIVPESGVYGDVD

-1077 PNLKDGRFVGPGGQ
+1077 PNLKEGRFVGPGGQ

-1096 TTQLIQSAIMGNN
+1096 TTQLIQSSIMGNN
-1109 INGERGCG
+1109 MNSDRGT
-1117 GGGLGGS
+1117 GGS
-1124 GGGGGGGGGGGELNE
+1124 GGGLGVGGEVNE
-1139 KHCWKPGA
+1139 KHCWKPTSV
-1147 IQQQKQQ
+1147 QQQKQ
-1154 EMASQHQYNIMEQ
+1154 EMSSQLQYNIMEQ

-1173 HYRGGESP
+1173 RYRGGDSP
-1181 MPATIPYHQAH
+1181 MPATIPYNQTHDT
-1192 EGHTGGSYNSSDRG
+1192 HTGGSYNSSDRG

-1241 ANPPPCRS
+1241 ANPPPSRS
-1249 TDEYSLPMDESYDP
+1249 TEEYSLSMEESCDP

-1269 PPSCMYLQPNDLE
+1269 PASHMYLQPDELE
-1282 EEEIERGP
+1282 EEEEMERGP

-1309 STATLTPSPQEELV
+1309 STATLTPSPQEEMQ
-1323 PMLQEVPDS
+1323 PMLQDTHDS
-1332 HDRRRHAAS
+1332 HERRRHAVS

-1351 PHTYGY
+1351 SHTYGY
-1357 ISSPLALDT
+1357 ITSPLALDT

-1372 EEEEEML
+1372 EDIL
-1379 EEEEEE
+1379 EEE

-1392 AEVAKVHHHHHHHH
+1392 AEVAKMHYHH
-1406 THPHPHPHHAQMHPR
+1406 THPHTHPHHPQMHPR

-1429 QTPASSV
+1429 QTPASSM

-1456 EDNASSGRSSAVSSS
+1456 EDNVSSGRSSAVSSS

-1490 YAGLKVA
+1490 YSGLRVA

-1503 GQEQG
+1503 GHDVG
-1508 GPAARKYQM
+1508 GASARKYQIN
-1517 TPSSHRPG
+1517 PSGHRPG

-1530 DSNMSTAVVQKRPPK
+1530 DSNMSMAAVHRRPPK

-1551 PGPAAHQRREAYPED
+1551 AGGHPGNQRREAYNED
-1566 LPPPPLPPPAGLK
+1566 LPPPPIPPPAVLK

-1586 GGPEGRGMMSP
+1586 AALEGRGVISP
-1597 KAGEGRDRRG
+1597 KAGEGRDKRG
-1607 GSAGY
+1607 GTGSY

-1618 DPRTSSSERKEAQE
+1618 DPRTGSSERKDAQE
-1632 RQKTPRGGKG
+1632 RQKTAHGGKG
-1642 SKPEGV
+1642 NKHEG
-1648 SGNKTRQH
+1648 SSANKARQH
-1656 PGAED
+1656 AGSED
-1661 ILPYNRPSFPTV
+1661 ILPYSRPQFPTV
-1673 NGPRDGRDPSS
+1673 NSPRDPSS

-1695 RRKGEGAP
+1695 RRRE
-1703 GGRRGPADMGLNTM
+1703 GGRRNPADMGLNTT
-1717 GAFQPGDEDLEMVES
+1717 GAFQPGDEELEMVES

>member
-1 MAGGRTPLLLAVLLV
+1 MEKYANHHKISLIDLK
-16 VLLEVPRAACGPG
+16 LERNINFWCFNGFILFL
-29 DGSGRHKD
+29 R
-37 RGGWRWKG
+37 
-45 DRSQTGATQDGASEG
+45 
-60 ATPAP
+60 
-65 TTEHDDDNSLGYT
+65 
-78 GSRLR
+78 SRLR
-83 QEDRPPRIVEH
+83 QEDSPPRIVEH

-118 TVEWYKDNER
+118 TVEWYKDGER

-184 EVALLRD
+184 EVAILRD

-196 PADVMV
+196 PADVIV
-202 AAGEPAVLECMPPRG
+202 AAGEPAVLECQPPRG

-222 ISWKKDAAN
+222 ISWKKDGTN

-316 RKEDGD
+316 RKEDGE

-338 RRLISADVGSYTCVA
+338 RRLTSADVGSYTCVA

-372 AFAVRPRNQVVGVG
+372 AFVVRPRNQVVGVG

-408 GSQNLLFSSQ
+408 GSQNLLFSYQ
-418 PLPSSRF
+418 PPQPSSRF
-425 SVSQSGDLTITD
+425 SVSQTGDLTITD

-469 SDRPPPIVRQGPTN
+469 SDRPPPVVRQGPTN
-483 QTVAVDGTVTLSCLA
+483 QTVAVDGTVVLSCLA
-498 SGNPAPTILWRK
+498 SGNPTPTILWRK
-510 DSVLVSTHDSRV
+510 DGVLVSTHDSRV

-528 ALQIRYAKLGDTGV
+528 ALQIRYAKLGDTGM
-542 YTCTASTPSG
+542 YTCIASTPSG

-571 ARPTDPNLIPSAP
+571 IRPTDPNLIPSAP

-605 NSGAT
+605 NAGAT

-628 TLAEHVKTET
+628 TLAEHVKTES
-638 YVLKSLKPSAVYLFL
+638 YVLKGLKPSAVYLFL

-669 EAVKTQDI
+669 DAVKTQDI

-689 QRELEE
+689 QRELGE

-720 SQYIQGYKVMYRASP
+720 SQYIQGYKVMYRPSP
-735 EGQQR
+735 EGTQR
-740 SDWAVFEVRAPGEDS
+740 SEWAVFEVRTPGEDS

-783 DMKIGKTLEEVPS
+783 DVKIGKTLEEAPS
-796 AAPRGVTVME
+796 APPREVTVTE

-821 PEEEQNGMVQEY
+821 PEDEQNGVVQEY

-859 PSLVPD
+859 PSLAPGIR
-865 VPYSVEVA
+865 YSVEVA
-873 ASTSAGQG
+873 ASTGAGPG
-881 VKSDVTSFQLDAT
+881 VKSDVTFFQLDAS
-894 GRMTAS
+894 GRMTESIA
-900 VVDQQNPLSQQISD
+900 DQQNPLSQQISD

-955 GIRKVPSFTFT
+955 GIRKV
-966 PTVAY
+966 AY

-989 GEPATQPWL
+989 GESATQPWL

-1006 SNHKDCSINCCTAG
+1006 SNHNDCSINCCTAG

-1096 TTQLIQSAIMGNN
+1096 TTQLIQSSIMGNN
-1109 INGERGCG
+1109 MNTDRGT
-1117 GGGLGGS
+1117 GGS
-1124 GGGGGGGGGGGELNE
+1124 GGGVGGGGEVNE
-1139 KHCWKPGA
+1139 KHCWKPTSA
-1147 IQQQKQQ
+1147 QQQKQQ
-1154 EMASQHQYNIMEQ
+1154 EMGSQLQYNIMEQ

-1173 HYRGGESP
+1173 RYRGGDSP
-1181 MPATIPYHQAH
+1181 MPATIPYNQAH
-1192 EGHTGGSYNSSDRG
+1192 ESHTGGSYNSSDRG

-1241 ANPPPCRS
+1241 ANPPPCRN
-1249 TDEYSLPMDESYDP
+1249 TEEYSLSMDESYDP

-1269 PPSCMYLQPNDLE
+1269 PPSRMYLQPDELE
-1282 EEEIERGP
+1282 EEEEMERGP

-1309 STATLTPSPQEELV
+1309 STATLTPSPQEEMQ
-1323 PMLQEVPDS
+1323 PMLQDSADS
-1332 HDRRRHAAS
+1332 HERRYTHVTSHGLSSQMFSLFCRRHAVS

-1351 PHTYGY
+1351 SHTYGY
-1357 ISSPLALDT
+1357 ITSPLALDT

-1372 EEEEEML
+1372 EEEML
-1379 EEEEEE
+1379 EEEEE
-1385 EEGDETD
+1385 GDDTD
-1392 AEVAKVHHHHHHHH
+1392 AEVAKMHHHH
-1406 THPHPHPHHAQMHPR
+1406 THPHSHSHHPQMHPR

-1456 EDNASSGRSSAVSSS
+1456 EDNVSSGRSSAVSSS

-1490 YAGLKVA
+1490 YSGLKMA
-1497 KYPNTQ
+1497 KYPNTP
-1503 GQEQG
+1503 GQDIG
-1508 GPAARKYQM
+1508 GASARKYQM

-1530 DSNMSTAVVQKRPPK
+1530 DSNMSMAAVQRRPPK

-1551 PGPAAHQRREAYPED
+1551 AGHPGTQRREPYNED
-1566 LPPPPLPPPAGLK
+1566 LPPPPIPPPAVLK

-1586 GGPEGRGMMSP
+1586 AALEGRGVISP
-1597 KAGEGRDRRG
+1597 KASEGRDKRG
-1607 GSAGY
+1607 GSGGY

-1618 DPRTSSSERKEAQE
+1618 DPRTSSSERRDAQE
-1632 RQKTPRGGKG
+1632 RQKTAHGGKG
-1642 SKPEGV
+1642 NKHEG
-1648 SGNKTRQH
+1648 STANKARQH
-1656 PGAED
+1656 PGSED
-1661 ILPYNRPSFPTV
+1661 ILPYSRPQFPTV
-1673 NGPRDGRDPSS
+1673 NSPRDPSS

-1695 RRKGEGAP
+1695 RRRGEGGP
-1703 GGRRGPADMGLNTM
+1703 GGRRNPADMGLNTT
-1717 GAFQPGDEDLEMVES
+1717 GAFQPGDEDLEVRGDTQAMPQPI

>member
-1 MAGGRTPLLLAVLLV
+1 MLGDMVRGEELFLLV
-16 VLLEVPRAACGPG
+16 T
-29 DGSGRHKD
+29 
-37 RGGWRWKG
+37 
-45 DRSQTGATQDGASEG
+45 QTHTQH
-60 ATPAP
+60 TFVCR
-65 TTEHDDDNSLGYT
+65 
-78 GSRLR
+78 SRLR
-83 QEDRPPRIVEH
+83 QEDTPPRIVEH

-118 TVEWYKDNER
+118 TVEWYKDGER

-184 EVALLRD
+184 EVAILRD

-196 PADVMV
+196 PADVIV
-202 AAGEPAVLECMPPRG
+202 AAGEPAVLECQPPRG
-217 HPEPS
+217 HPEPT
-222 ISWKKDAAN
+222 ISWKKDGVN

-286 RRPGSQVVLVDQSVE
+286 RRPSSQVVLVDQSVE

-316 RKEDGD
+316 RKDDGD

-338 RRLISADVGSYTCVA
+338 RRLVSADVGSYTCVA

-372 AFAVRPRNQVVGVG
+372 AFVVRPKNQVVGVG

-408 GSQNLLFSSQ
+408 GSQNLLFSYQ
-418 PLPSSRF
+418 PPQPSSRF
-425 SVSQSGDLTITD
+425 SVSQTGDLTITD
-437 AERSD
+437 AVRSD
-442 VGYYSC
+442 GGYYSC

-469 SDRPPPIVRQGPTN
+469 SDRPPPVIRQGPTN
-483 QTVAVDGTVTLSCLA
+483 QTVAVDGTVVLNCVT
-498 SGNPAPTILWRK
+498 SGNPTPTILWRK
-510 DSVLVSTHDSRV
+510 DGVLVSTHDSRV

-528 ALQIRYAKLGDTGV
+528 ALQIRYAKLSDTGT

-564 FGVPVQP
+564 SGAQFQP
-571 ARPTDPNLIPSAP
+571 NRPTDPNLIPSAP
-584 SKPEVTDVTRTSV
+584 SKPEVTDVTRSSV

-605 NSGAT
+605 NAGAT

-628 TLAEHVKTET
+628 TLAEHVKPESF
-638 YVLKSLKPSAVYLFL
+638 VLKGLKPSAVYLFL

-669 EAVKTQDI
+669 DAVKTQDI

-689 QRELEE
+689 QRELGDA
-695 VLIHLHNPTILSSSS
+695 VIHLHNPTILSSSS

-720 SQYIQGYKVMYRASP
+720 SQYIQGYKVMYRPSP

-740 SDWAVFEVRAPGEDS
+740 SEWAVFEVRTPGEGS
-755 AVVPQLRKGVTYEF
+755 AVVPHLRKGVTYEF

-783 DMKIGKTLEEVPS
+783 DVKIGKTLEEAPS
-796 AAPRGVTVME
+796 APPRKVTVTE
-806 SGDNGTAIVVSWQPP
+806 SGDNGTAIIVSWQPP
-821 PEEEQNGMVQEY
+821 PEEEQNGVVQEY
-833 KIWCLGNESRYHINR
+833 KIWCLGNETRYHINR

-859 PSLVPD
+859 PSLAPGIR
-865 VPYSVEVA
+865 YSVEVA
-873 ASTSAGQG
+873 ASTGAGPG
-881 VKSDVTSFQLDAT
+881 VKSDVTFFQLDAS
-894 GRMTAS
+894 GRMTDT
-900 VVDQQNPLSQQISD
+900 VNQENPLSQQISD

-940 YRHRKKRSGLSSSYA
+940 YRHRKKRNGLSSSYA
-955 GIRKVPSFTFT
+955 GIRKV
-966 PTVAY
+966 AY
-971 QRGGEA
+971 QRGGEG

-989 GEPATQPWL
+989 GDSATQPWL

-1006 SNHKDCSINCCTAG
+1006 SNHNDCSINCCTAG

-1096 TTQLIQSAIMGNN
+1096 TTQLIQSSIMGNN
-1109 INGERGCG
+1109 MNSDRVT
-1117 GGGLGGS
+1117 GGS
-1124 GGGGGGGGGGGELNE
+1124 GGGLVGGGEVNE
-1139 KHCWKPGA
+1139 KHCWKPPSV
-1147 IQQQKQQ
+1147 QQQKQ
-1154 EMASQHQYNIMEQ
+1154 EISSQLQYNIMEQ
-1167 NKLNKD
+1167 NKLNK
-1173 HYRGGESP
+1173 GECVE
-1181 MPATIPYHQAH
+1181 Y
-1192 EGHTGGSYNSSDRG
+1192 
-1206 SSSTSGSQ
+1206 Q
-1214 GQKKGVRTPKLPK
+1214 GQKKGVRTPKVPK

-1241 ANPPPCRS
+1241 ANPPPTRN
-1249 TDEYSLPMDESYDP
+1249 TEEYSLPMEESCDP

-1269 PPSCMYLQPNDLE
+1269 PPSHMYLQPDELE
-1282 EEEIERGP
+1282 EEEEMERGP
-1290 TPPVRGA
+1290 TPPIRGA

-1309 STATLTPSPQEELV
+1309 STATLTPSPQEEMQ
-1323 PMLQEVPDS
+1323 PMLQDAPDS
-1332 HDRRRHAAS
+1332 HERRYSIYEFLLIFYRRHAVS
-1341 PPPPPRPLSP
+1341 PPPPPRPMSP
-1351 PHTYGY
+1351 SHTYGY
-1357 ISSPLALDT
+1357 INTPLALDT

-1372 EEEEEML
+1372 DIL
-1379 EEEEEE
+1379 EEEED
-1385 EEGDETD
+1385 GDETD
-1392 AEVAKVHHHHHHHH
+1392 AEVAKMHYHH
-1406 THPHPHPHHAQMHPR
+1406 THPHTNPHHPQMHPR

-1429 QTPASSV
+1429 QTPASSM

-1456 EDNASSGRSSAVSSS
+1456 EDNVSSGRSSAVSSS

-1490 YAGLKVA
+1490 YSGLRVA
-1497 KYPNTQ
+1497 KYPNSQ
-1503 GQEQG
+1503 GQEVG
-1508 GPAARKYQM
+1508 GASARKYQIN
-1517 TPSSHRPG
+1517 PSSHRPG

-1530 DSNMSTAVVQKRPPK
+1530 DSNMSMAAVHRRPPK

-1551 PGPAAHQRREAYPED
+1551 VGHPANQRREVFNEGTHLLITSTCRYYNSYSIKEFF
-1566 LPPPPLPPPAGLK
+1566 
-1579 SPTHPSK
+1579 SP
-1586 GGPEGRGMMSP
+1586 M
-1597 KAGEGRDRRG
+1597 
-1607 GSAGY
+1607 GSTLILNY
-1612 RPREGS
+1612 CSLFIGS
-1618 DPRTSSSERKEAQE
+1618 
-1632 RQKTPRGGKG
+1632 
-1642 SKPEGV
+1642 
-1648 SGNKTRQH
+1648 
-1656 PGAED
+1656 ED
-1661 ILPYNRPSFPTV
+1661 IMPYSRPQFPTV
-1673 NGPRDGRDPSS
+1673 NSPRDPSS

-1695 RRKGEGAP
+1695 RRRGE
-1703 GGRRGPADMGLNTM
+1703 GGRRNPADMGLNTSR
-1717 GAFQPGDEDLEMVES
+1717 AFQPGDEEIEVKGSLRLYFSEIYLMGICILLE

>member
-1 MAGGRTPLLLAVLLV
+1 MSEASPDTTVTSDLLQAECRPCSCRAAGLLLA
-16 VLLEVPRAACGPG
+16 
-29 DGSGRHKD
+29 
-37 RGGWRWKG
+37 
-45 DRSQTGATQDGASEG
+45 
-60 ATPAP
+60 
-65 TTEHDDDNSLGYT
+65 
-78 GSRLR
+78 
-83 QEDRPPRIVEH
+83 
-94 PSDLIVS
+94 LI
-101 KGEPATLNC
+101 
-110 KAEGRPTP
+110 
-118 TVEWYKDNER
+118 
-128 VETDRDNPRSQR
+128 
-140 MLLPSGSLFFLRIVH
+140 
-155 GRRSKPDE
+155 
-163 GSYVCVA
+163 
-170 RNYLGEAVSHNASL
+170 
-184 EVALLRD
+184 LRD

-196 PADVMV
+196 PSDVMV
-202 AAGEPAVLECMPPRG
+202 AAGEPAVMECQPPRG
-217 HPEPS
+217 HPEPT
-222 ISWKKDAAN
+222 ISWKKDGAN

-286 RRPGSQVVLVDQSVE
+286 KRPSSQVVLVDSSVE

-322 LPKGRYEIRED
+322 LPKGRFEIRED
-333 HTLKI
+333 HTLKV
-338 RRLISADVGSYTCVA
+338 RRVTSADVGSYTCVA

-372 AFAVRPRNQVVGVG
+372 AFVVRPRNQVVAVG
-386 RTVTFQCE
+386 RTVTFQCG

-408 GSQNLLFSSQ
+408 GSQNLLFSYQ
-418 PLPSSRF
+418 PPQPSSRF
-425 SVSQSGDLTITD
+425 SVSQTGDLTITD

-469 SDRPPPIVRQGPTN
+469 SDRPPPVIRQGPTN
-483 QTVAVDGTVTLSCLA
+483 QTVAVDGTVVLSCLA
-498 SGNPAPTILWRK
+498 TGTPTPTILWRK
-510 DSVLVSTHDSRV
+510 DGVLVSTHDSRV
-522 KQLDTG
+522 KQLETG
-528 ALQIRYAKLGDTGV
+528 ALQIRYAKLGDTGM
-542 YTCTASTPSG
+542 YTCIASTPSG

-571 ARPTDPNLIPSAP
+571 GRPTDPNLIPSAP
-584 SKPEVTDVTRTSV
+584 SKPEVTDVTRSSV

-628 TLAEHVKTET
+628 TLAEHVKTESF
-638 YVLKSLKPSAVYLFL
+638 VLKGLRPSAVYLFL

-662 SDPSPIT
+662 SEPSPISD
-669 EAVKTQDI
+669 AVKTQEI
-677 PPTSQGVDHRQI
+677 PPTSQGVDHRQV
-689 QRELEE
+689 QRELGN
-695 VLIHLHNPTILSSSS
+695 VVIHLHNPTILSSSS

-720 SQYIQGYKVMYRASP
+720 SQYIQGYKVMYRPSP
-735 EGQQR
+735 DGGQPR
-740 SDWAVFEVRAPGEDS
+740 GEWSVFEVRTPGEDS
-755 AVVPQLRKGVTYEF
+755 AVVPQLKKGVTYEF

-776 EFQGTDS
+776 EFQGMDS
-783 DMKIGKTLEEVPS
+783 DVKVAKTLEEAPS
-796 AAPRGVTVME
+796 AAPRGVTVTK
-806 SGDNGTAIVVSWQPP
+806 SDDNGTAILVSWQPP
-821 PEEEQNGMVQEY
+821 PEEEQNGVVQEY

-848 TVDGSTFSVLI
+848 TVDGSTFWVLI
-859 PSLVPD
+859 PNLSPGIR
-865 VPYSVEVA
+865 YSVEVA
-873 ASTSAGQG
+873 ASTGAGPG
-881 VKSDVTSFQLDAT
+881 VKSEVTFFQLDSS
-894 GRMTAS
+894 GRMTES
-900 VVDQQNPLSQQISD
+900 VVRDPENTLSQQISD

-966 PTVAY
+966 PTVSY

-977 VSSAGRP
+977 VSSGGRP

-989 GEPATQPWL
+989 GEPASQPWL
-998 ADTWPNSC
+998 ADTWPNTC
-1006 SNHKDCSINCCTAG
+1006 SNHNDCSINCCTAS

-1035 DCIANYNNQMENKQ
+1035 DCIANYNNQLENKQ

-1096 TTQLIQSAIMGNN
+1096 TTQLIQSSIMSNN
-1109 INGERGCG
+1109 INSG
-1117 GGGLGGS
+1117 GGGVGVGGGGGS
-1124 GGGGGGGGGGGELNE
+1124 GGGGAGGDLNE
-1139 KHCWKPGA
+1139 KHCWKPPPA
-1147 IQQQKQQ
+1147 QQQKQQ
-1154 EMASQHQYNIMEQ
+1154 EVTSQLQYNIMEQ

-1173 HYRGGESP
+1173 HYRGGDVP
-1181 MPATIPYHQAH
+1181 LPATIPYSQAH
-1192 EGHTGGSYNSSDRG
+1192 EPNTGGSYNSSDRG

-1214 GQKKGVRTPKLPK
+1214 
-1227 QSTMNWADLLPPPP
+1227 
-1241 ANPPPCRS
+1241 
-1249 TDEYSLPMDESYDP
+1249 DEYSLTLDKSYDP

-1269 PPSCMYLQPNDLE
+1269 PPSRMYLQPGELE
-1282 EEEIERGP
+1282 EEEEEEELERGP

-1309 STATLTPSPQEELV
+1309 STATLTPSPQEETQ
-1323 PMLQEVPDS
+1323 PMLQDS
-1332 HDRRRHAAS
+1332 SENMGPAQHDR
-1341 PPPPPRPLSP
+1341 
-1351 PHTYGY
+1351 
-1357 ISSPLALDT
+1357 SPLALDT
-1366 DGMEEE
+1366 DG
-1372 EEEEEML
+1372 L

-1392 AEVAKVHHHHHHHH
+1392 AEVAKAHHHHH
-1406 THPHPHPHHAQMHPR
+1406 PHHPHHPHQQQLHPR

-1497 KYPNTQ
+1497 KYP
-1503 GQEQG
+1503 GALPEQG
-1508 GPAARKYQM
+1508 PPGARKYHM
-1517 TPSSHRPG
+1517 APPGHRPT

-1530 DSNMSTAVVQKRPPK
+1530 DSNMSAAVMQKRPPK

-1551 PGPAAHQRREAYPED
+1551 TGHQGHQRRDTYPED
-1566 LPPPPLPPPAGLK
+1566 LPPPPIPPPAVLK
-1579 SPTHPSK
+1579 SPSHPAK
-1586 GGPEGRGMMSP
+1586 LAQEGRGAAVQKMGGAESRG
-1597 KAGEGRDRRG
+1597 GEGRDRRAGTGGGAG
-1607 GSAGY
+1607 GS
-1612 RPREGS
+1612 RPRDGS
-1618 DPRTSSSERKEAQE
+1618 DPRTSSSERREAQE
-1632 RQKTPRGGKG
+1632 RQKAGRGGKG
-1642 SKPEGV
+1642 AKQEASSSAKA
-1648 SGNKTRQH
+1648 RQN
-1656 PGAED
+1656 PGSED
-1661 ILPYNRPSFPTV
+1661 IPPYSRPSFPAV
-1673 NGPRDGRDPSS
+1673 QSPRDRDPSS

-1695 RRKGEGAP
+1695 RRRGEGPP
-1703 GGRRGPADMGLNTM
+1703 GARRNPADMGLNTI
-1717 GAFQPGDEDLEMVES
+1717 GAFQPGEDDLELVES

>member
-1 MAGGRTPLLLAVLLV
+1 MVGRQMLLLLLV
-16 VLLEVPRAACGPG
+16 VVAEMLTGGCVPA
-29 DGSGRHKD
+29 DGSGKQKGGR
-37 RGGWRWKG
+37 RGKG
-45 DRSQTGATQDGASEG
+45 DRSKTGVAQDGAGEG
-60 ATPAP
+60 ATAAPASE
-65 TTEHDDDNSLGYT
+65 TEDDNSLGYT

-83 QEDRPPRIVEH
+83 QEDTPPRIVEH

-110 KAEGRPTP
+110 KAEGRPAP
-118 TVEWYKDNER
+118 TVEWYKDGER

-184 EVALLRD
+184 EVAILRD

-196 PADVMV
+196 PADVIV
-202 AAGEPAVLECMPPRG
+202 AAGEPAVLECQPPRG
-217 HPEPS
+217 HPEPT
-222 ISWKKDAAN
+222 ISWKKDGVN

-286 RRPGSQVVLVDQSVE
+286 RRPSSTVVLVDQSVE
-301 FRCEARGD
+301 FKCEARGD

-316 RKEDGD
+316 RKDDGD

-338 RRLISADVGSYTCVA
+338 RRVISADVGSYTCVA

-372 AFAVRPRNQVVGVG
+372 AFVVRPRNQVVGVG

-408 GSQNLLFSSQ
+408 GSQNLLFSYQ
-418 PLPSSRF
+418 PPQPSSRF
-425 SVSQSGDLTITD
+425 SVSQTGDLTITD

-442 VGYYSC
+442 MGYYSC

-469 SDRPPPIVRQGPTN
+469 SDRPPPVIRQGPTN
-483 QTVAVDGTVTLSCLA
+483 QTVAVDGTVVLSCVT
-498 SGNPAPTILWRK
+498 SGNPTPTILWRK
-510 DSVLVSTHDSRV
+510 DGVLVSTHDSRV

-528 ALQIRYAKLGDTGV
+528 ALQIRYAKLGDTGT
-542 YTCTASTPSG
+542 YTCIASTPSG

-564 FGVPVQP
+564 FGSPVQP
-571 ARPTDPNLIPSAP
+571 NRPTDPNLIPSAP
-584 SKPEVTDVTRTSV
+584 SKPEVTDVSRTSI

-628 TLAEHVKTET
+628 TLAEHVKTESF
-638 YVLKSLKPSAVYLFL
+638 VLKGLKPSAVYLFL

-662 SDPSPIT
+662 SDPSSISD
-669 EAVKTQDI
+669 AVKTQDI

-689 QRELEE
+689 QRELAD
-695 VLIHLHNPTILSSSS
+695 VVIHLHNPTILSSSS

-720 SQYIQGYKVMYRASP
+720 SQYVQGYKVMYRP

-740 SDWAVFEVRAPGEDS
+740 SEWAVFEVRTPGEDS
-755 AVVPQLRKGVTYEF
+755 AVVTQLRKGVTYEF

-783 DMKIGKTLEEVPS
+783 DVKVGKTLDEAPS
-796 AAPRGVTVME
+796 APPRKVTVTE
-806 SGDNGTAIVVSWQPP
+806 SGSNGTAVVVSWQPP
-821 PEEEQNGMVQEY
+821 PEEEQNGVVQEY
-833 KIWCLGNESRYHINR
+833 KIWCLGNESKYHINR
-848 TVDGSTFSVLI
+848 TVDGSTLSVVI
-859 PSLVPD
+859 PSLTPGIR
-865 VPYSVEVA
+865 YSVEVA
-873 ASTSAGQG
+873 ASTSAGPG
-881 VKSDVTSFQLDAT
+881 VKSESTFFQFDSS
-894 GRMTAS
+894 GRMTET
-900 VVDQQNPLSQQISD
+900 VNQENPLSQQISD

-940 YRHRKKRSGLSSSYA
+940 YRHRKKRNGLSSSYA

-971 QRGGEA
+971 QRGGEG

-984 GLLNI
+984 GLLNM
-989 GEPATQPWL
+989 GDPATQPWL

-1006 SNHKDCSINCCTAG
+1006 SNHNDCSINCCTAG
-1020 NGNSDSNLATYSRPA
+1020 NGNSDSNLATYSRP
-1035 DCIANYNNQMENKQ
+1035 D
-1049 TNLMVPESGVYGDVD
+1049 
-1064 LSNKINEMKTFNS
+1064 
-1077 PNLKDGRFVGPGGQ
+1077 R
-1091 PTPYA
+1091 
-1096 TTQLIQSAIMGNN
+1096 
-1109 INGERGCG
+1109 
-1117 GGGLGGS
+1117 
-1124 GGGGGGGGGGGELNE
+1124 
-1139 KHCWKPGA
+1139 
-1147 IQQQKQQ
+1147 
-1154 EMASQHQYNIMEQ
+1154 
-1167 NKLNKD
+1167 
-1173 HYRGGESP
+1173 YRGGDSP
-1181 MPATIPYHQAH
+1181 MPATIPYNQTHDT
-1192 EGHTGGSYNSSDRG
+1192 HTGGSYNSSDRG

-1214 GQKKGVRTPKLPK
+1214 GHKKGVRTPKLPK

-1241 ANPPPCRS
+1241 ANPAPMRN
-1249 TDEYSLPMDESYDP
+1249 TEEYSLSMEESCDP

-1269 PPSCMYLQPNDLE
+1269 PPSHMYLQPDELE
-1282 EEEIERGP
+1282 EEEMERGP

-1309 STATLTPSPQEELV
+1309 STATLTPSPQEEMQ
-1323 PMLQEVPDS
+1323 PMLQDAPDS
-1332 HDRRRHAAS
+1332 HERRRHGVS

-1351 PHTYGY
+1351 SHTYGY

-1366 DGMEEE
+1366 DGLDDEDI
-1372 EEEEEML
+1372 L
-1379 EEEEEE
+1379 EEEEED
-1385 EEGDETD
+1385 GDETD
-1392 AEVAKVHHHHHHHH
+1392 AEVAKMHYHH
-1406 THPHPHPHHAQMHPR
+1406 THPHMHSHHPQMHAR

-1429 QTPASSV
+1429 QTPASSM

-1456 EDNASSGRSSAVSSS
+1456 EDNVSSGRSSAVSSS

-1490 YAGLKVA
+1490 YSGLRVA
-1497 KYPNTQ
+1497 KYPNPQ
-1503 GQEQG
+1503 GQEVG
-1508 GPAARKYQM
+1508 GASARKYQINQ
-1517 TPSSHRPG
+1517 PGHRPG

-1530 DSNMSTAVVQKRPPK
+1530 DSNMSMAAIHRRPPK

-1551 PGPAAHQRREAYPED
+1551 AGHPGSQRREAFNED
-1566 LPPPPLPPPAGLK
+1566 LPPPPIPPPAVLK

-1586 GGPEGRGMMSP
+1586 AALEGRGVISP
-1597 KAGEGRDRRG
+1597 KAGESRDKRG
-1607 GSAGY
+1607 GGY
-1612 RPREGS
+1612 RPQEGS
-1618 DPRTSSSERKEAQE
+1618 DPRTSSSERKDAQD
-1632 RQKTPRGGKG
+1632 RQKTAHGGKG
-1642 SKPEGV
+1642 NKPE
-1648 SGNKTRQH
+1648 SSTANKARQNT
-1656 PGAED
+1656 ED
-1661 ILPYNRPSFPTV
+1661 VLPYSRPQFPTV
-1673 NGPRDGRDPSS
+1673 NSPRDPSS

-1695 RRKGEGAP
+1695 RRRGEGA
-1703 GGRRGPADMGLNTM
+1703 RRN
-1717 GAFQPGDEDLEMVES
+1717 PGDLVVNNSVAFHQAEEELEMLES

>member
-1 MAGGRTPLLLAVLLV
+1 MASGQMPLLLLVL
-16 VLLEVPRAACGPG
+16 LLEVLSGACVPG
-29 DGSGRHKD
+29 DGSGRYK
-37 RGGWRWKG
+37 GSWRWKG
-45 DRSQTGATQDGASEG
+45 DRSR
-60 ATPAP
+60 
-65 TTEHDDDNSLGYT
+65 
-78 GSRLR
+78 SRLR
-83 QEDRPPRIVEH
+83 QEDSPPRIVEH

-118 TVEWYKDNER
+118 TVEWYKDGER

-184 EVALLRD
+184 EVAILRD

-196 PADVMV
+196 PADVIV
-202 AAGEPAVLECMPPRG
+202 AAGEPAVLECQPPRG

-222 ISWKKDAAN
+222 ISWKKDGTN

-322 LPKGRYEIRED
+322 LPKARYEIRED

-338 RRLISADVGSYTCVA
+338 RRLTSADVGSYTCVA

-372 AFAVRPRNQVVGVG
+372 AFVVRPRNQVVGVG

-408 GSQNLLFSSQ
+408 GSQNLLFSYQ
-418 PLPSSRF
+418 PPQPSSRF
-425 SVSQSGDLTITD
+425 SVSQTGDLTITD

-469 SDRPPPIVRQGPTN
+469 SDRPPPVVRQGPTN
-483 QTVAVDGTVTLSCLA
+483 QTVAVDGTVVLSCLA
-498 SGNPAPTILWRK
+498 SGNPTPTILWRK
-510 DSVLVSTHDSRV
+510 DGVLVSTHDSRV

-528 ALQIRYAKLGDTGV
+528 ALQIRYAKLGDTGM
-542 YTCTASTPSG
+542 YTCIASTPSG

-571 ARPTDPNLIPSAP
+571 IRPTDPNLIPSAP

-605 NSGAT
+605 NAGAT
-610 PTSYII
+610 PTSYIV

-628 TLAEHVKTET
+628 TLAEHVKTES
-638 YVLKSLKPSAVYLFL
+638 YVLKGLKPSAVYLFL

-669 EAVKTQDI
+669 DAVKTQDI

-689 QRELEE
+689 QRELGE

-720 SQYIQGYKVMYRASP
+720 SQYIQGYKVMYRPSP
-735 EGQQR
+735 EGLQR
-740 SDWAVFEVRAPGEDS
+740 SEWAVFEVRTPGEDS

-769 KVRPFFN
+769 KVHPFFN

-783 DMKIGKTLEEVPS
+783 DVKIGKTLEEAPS
-796 AAPRGVTVME
+796 APPREVTVAE

-821 PEEEQNGMVQEY
+821 PEEEQNGVVQEY

-859 PSLVPD
+859 PSLAPGIR
-865 VPYSVEVA
+865 YSVEVA
-873 ASTSAGQG
+873 ASTGAGPG
-881 VKSDVTSFQLDAT
+881 VKSDVTTFQLDAS
-894 GRMTAS
+894 GRMTES
-900 VVDQQNPLSQQISD
+900 VVNQENPLSQQISD

-989 GEPATQPWL
+989 GESATQPWL

-1006 SNHKDCSINCCTAG
+1006 SNHNDCSINCCTAG

-1096 TTQLIQSAIMGNN
+1096 TTQLIQSSIMGNN
-1109 INGERGCG
+1109 MNTDRGT
-1117 GGGLGGS
+1117 GGS
-1124 GGGGGGGGGGGELNE
+1124 GGGGGGGGGGGVGGGGEVNE
-1139 KHCWKPGA
+1139 KHCWKPPPT
-1147 IQQQKQQ
+1147 QQQKQQ
-1154 EMASQHQYNIMEQ
+1154 DLGSQLQYNIMEQ

-1173 HYRGGESP
+1173 RYRGGDSP
-1181 MPATIPYHQAH
+1181 MPATIPYNQAH
-1192 EGHTGGSYNSSDRG
+1192 ESHTGGSYNSSDRG

-1241 ANPPPCRS
+1241 ANPPPCRN
-1249 TDEYSLPMDESYDP
+1249 TEEYSLSMDESYDP

-1269 PPSCMYLQPNDLE
+1269 PPSRMYLQPDELE
-1282 EEEIERGP
+1282 EEEEMERGP

-1309 STATLTPSPQEELV
+1309 STATLTPSPQEEMQ
-1323 PMLQEVPDS
+1323 PMLQDTADCHE
-1332 HDRRRHAAS
+1332 RRRHAVS
-1341 PPPPPRPLSP
+1341 PPPPQRPLSP
-1351 PHTYGY
+1351 SHTYGY

-1372 EEEEEML
+1372 EEEML
-1379 EEEEEE
+1379 EEEE

-1392 AEVAKVHHHHHHHH
+1392 AEVAKMHHHHHHH
-1406 THPHPHPHHAQMHPR
+1406 THPHPHPHHPQMHPR

-1456 EDNASSGRSSAVSSS
+1456 EDNVSSGRSSAVSSS

-1490 YAGLKVA
+1490 YTGLKMA

-1503 GQEQG
+1503 GPEMG
-1508 GPAARKYQM
+1508 GASARKYQM
-1517 TPSSHRPG
+1517 TPSGHRPG

-1530 DSNMSTAVVQKRPPK
+1530 DSNMSMAAVQRRPPK

-1551 PGPAAHQRREAYPED
+1551 TAHPVNQRREAYNED
-1566 LPPPPLPPPAGLK
+1566 LPPPPIPPPAVLK

-1586 GGPEGRGMMSP
+1586 AALEGRGVISP
-1597 KAGEGRDRRG
+1597 KGSEGRDKRG
-1607 GSAGY
+1607 GSGGY

-1618 DPRTSSSERKEAQE
+1618 DPRTSSSERRDAQE
-1632 RQKTPRGGKG
+1632 RQKTAHGGKG
-1642 SKPEGV
+1642 SKHEG
-1648 SGNKTRQH
+1648 STANKARQH
-1656 PGAED
+1656 PGSED
-1661 ILPYNRPSFPTV
+1661 ILPYSRPQFPTV
-1673 NGPRDGRDPSS
+1673 NSPRDPSS

-1695 RRKGEGAP
+1695 RRRGEGGP
-1703 GGRRGPADMGLNTM
+1703 GGRRNPADMGLNTT

>member
-1 MAGGRTPLLLAVLLV
+1 V
-16 VLLEVPRAACGPG
+16 
-29 DGSGRHKD
+29 
-37 RGGWRWKG
+37 
-45 DRSQTGATQDGASEG
+45 
-60 ATPAP
+60 AP
-65 TTEHDDDNSLGYT
+65 VSYT
-78 GSRLR
+78 IENLFGSRLR
-83 QEDRPPRIVEH
+83 QEDTPPRIVEH

-110 KAEGRPTP
+110 KAEGRPVP
-118 TVEWYKDNER
+118 TVEWYKDGER

-184 EVALLRD
+184 EVAILRD

-196 PADVMV
+196 PADVIV
-202 AAGEPAVLECMPPRG
+202 AAGEPAVLECQPPRG
-217 HPEPS
+217 HPEPT
-222 ISWKKDAAN
+222 ISWKKDGIN
-231 IDDRDERITIRG
+231 IDDRDDRITIRG

-316 RKEDGD
+316 RKDDGD

-338 RRLISADVGSYTCVA
+338 RRLTSADVGSYTCVA

-365 LTVHVPP
+365 LTVHVENIRPVLPP
-372 AFAVRPRNQVVGVG
+372 AFVVRPRNQVVGVG

-408 GSQNLLFSSQ
+408 GSQNLLFSYQ
-418 PLPSSRF
+418 PPQPSSRF
-425 SVSQSGDLTITD
+425 SVSQTGDLTITD

-442 VGYYSC
+442 MGYYSC

-469 SDRPPPIVRQGPTN
+469 SDRPPPVIRQGPTN
-483 QTVAVDGTVTLSCLA
+483 QTVAVDGTVVLNCVAT
-498 SGNPAPTILWRK
+498 GNPTPTILWRK
-510 DSVLVSTHDSRV
+510 DGVLVSTHDSRV

-528 ALQIRYAKLGDTGV
+528 ALSTVAFGV
-542 YTCTASTPSG
+542 NL
-552 EASWKAYLEVQE
+552 YLEYKCIYS
-564 FGVPVQP
+564 PN
-571 ARPTDPNLIPSAP
+571 RPTDPNLIPSAP

-605 NSGAT
+605 NAGAT

-628 TLAEHVKTET
+628 TLAEHVKTESF
-638 YVLKSLKPSAVYLFL
+638 VLKGLKPSAVYLFL

-662 SDPSPIT
+662 SDPSLIT
-669 EAVKTQDI
+669 DAVKTQDI

-689 QRELEE
+689 QKELGE
-695 VLIHLHNPTILSSSS
+695 VVIHLHNPTILSSSS

-720 SQYIQGYKVMYRASP
+720 SQYIQGYKVMYRPSP
-735 EGQQR
+735 EGLQR
-740 SDWAVFEVRAPGEDS
+740 SDWAVFEVRTPGEDS

-783 DMKIGKTLEEVPS
+783 DVKIGKTLEEAPS
-796 AAPRGVTVME
+796 APPREVTVTG
-806 SGDNGTAIVVSWQPP
+806 SGDNGTGIVVSWQPP
-821 PEEEQNGMVQEY
+821 PEEEQNGVVQEY

-859 PSLVPD
+859 PSLAPGIR
-865 VPYSVEVA
+865 YSVEVA
-873 ASTSAGQG
+873 ASTGAGPG
-881 VKSDVTSFQLDAT
+881 VKSDVTYFQLDAS
-894 GRMTAS
+894 GRMTENPMNS
-900 VVDQQNPLSQQISD
+900 QNPLSQQISD

-940 YRHRKKRSGLSSSYA
+940 YRHRKKRNGLSSSYA
-955 GIRKVPSFTFT
+955 GIRK
-966 PTVAY
+966 
-971 QRGGEA
+971 GK
-977 VSSAGRP
+977 P

-989 GEPATQPWL
+989 GESATQPWL

-1006 SNHKDCSINCCTAG
+1006 SNHNDCSINCCTAG
-1020 NGNSDSNLATYSRPA
+1020 NGNSDSNLKDVMNMYCMFFGFQYIKTLRYS
-1035 DCIANYNNQMENKQ
+1035 
-1049 TNLMVPESGVYGDVD
+1049 V
-1064 LSNKINEMKTFNS
+1064 SNMKVTRLVF
-1077 PNLKDGRFVGPGGQ
+1077 LF
-1091 PTPYA
+1091 
-1096 TTQLIQSAIMGNN
+1096 
-1109 INGERGCG
+1109 
-1117 GGGLGGS
+1117 GS
-1124 GGGGGGGGGGGELNE
+1124 
-1139 KHCWKPGA
+1139 C
-1147 IQQQKQQ
+1147 
-1154 EMASQHQYNIMEQ
+1154 
-1167 NKLNKD
+1167 
-1173 HYRGGESP
+1173 
-1181 MPATIPYHQAH
+1181 
-1192 EGHTGGSYNSSDRG
+1192 
-1206 SSSTSGSQ
+1206 
-1214 GQKKGVRTPKLPK
+1214 
-1227 QSTMNWADLLPPPP
+1227 
-1241 ANPPPCRS
+1241 
-1249 TDEYSLPMDESYDP
+1249 DP

-1269 PPSCMYLQPNDLE
+1269 PPSHMYLQPDELE
-1282 EEEIERGP
+1282 EEEEMERGP
-1290 TPPVRGA
+1290 TPPIRGA

-1309 STATLTPSPQEELV
+1309 STATLTPSPQEEMQ
-1323 PMLQEVPDS
+1323 PMLQDAPDS
-1332 HDRRRHAAS
+1332 HERRRHGVS

-1351 PHTYGY
+1351 HTYGY
-1357 ISSPLALDT
+1357 ITSPLALDT

-1372 EEEEEML
+1372 EEIL
-1379 EEEEEE
+1379 EE

-1392 AEVAKVHHHHHHHH
+1392 AEVAKMHYHH
-1406 THPHPHPHHAQMHPR
+1406 THPHTHPHHPQMHPR

-1429 QTPASSV
+1429 QTPASSM

-1456 EDNASSGRSSAVSSS
+1456 EDNVSSGRSSAVSSS

-1490 YAGLKVA
+1490 YSGLRVA

-1503 GQEQG
+1503 
-1508 GPAARKYQM
+1508 
-1517 TPSSHRPG
+1517 
-1525 SPVST
+1525 
-1530 DSNMSTAVVQKRPPK
+1530 
-1545 KQKQHP
+1545 
-1551 PGPAAHQRREAYPED
+1551 
-1566 LPPPPLPPPAGLK
+1566 
-1579 SPTHPSK
+1579 
-1586 GGPEGRGMMSP
+1586 
-1597 KAGEGRDRRG
+1597 
-1607 GSAGY
+1607 
-1612 RPREGS
+1612 
-1618 DPRTSSSERKEAQE
+1618 AQE
-1632 RQKTPRGGKG
+1632 VGGA
-1642 SKPEGV
+1642 
-1648 SGNKTRQH
+1648 SGW
-1656 PGAED
+1656 
-1661 ILPYNRPSFPTV
+1661 F
-1673 NGPRDGRDPSS
+1673 
-1684 SSSMSSRGSGG
+1684 
-1695 RRKGEGAP
+1695 
-1703 GGRRGPADMGLNTM
+1703 
-1717 GAFQPGDEDLEMVES
+1717 

>member
-1 MAGGRTPLLLAVLLV
+1 MM
-16 VLLEVPRAACGPG
+16 
-29 DGSGRHKD
+29 S
-37 RGGWRWKG
+37 
-45 DRSQTGATQDGASEG
+45 
-60 ATPAP
+60 P
-65 TTEHDDDNSLGYT
+65 TSIGFVFLFGFLHVCS

-83 QEDRPPRIVEH
+83 QEDTPPRIVEH

-118 TVEWYKDNER
+118 TVEWYKDGER

-184 EVALLRD
+184 EVAILRD

-196 PADVMV
+196 PADVIV
-202 AAGEPAVLECMPPRG
+202 AAGEPAVLECQPPRG
-217 HPEPS
+217 HPEPT
-222 ISWKKDAAN
+222 ISWKKDGIN

-316 RKEDGD
+316 RKDDGD
-322 LPKGRYEIRED
+322 LPKGRHEIRED

-338 RRLISADVGSYTCVA
+338 RRLTSADVGSYTCVA

-372 AFAVRPRNQVVGVG
+372 AFVVRPRNQVVGVG

-408 GSQNLLFSSQ
+408 GSQNLLFSYQ
-418 PLPSSRF
+418 PPQPSSRF
-425 SVSQSGDLTITD
+425 SVSQTGDLTITD

-442 VGYYSC
+442 MGYYSC

-469 SDRPPPIVRQGPTN
+469 SDRPPPVIRQGPTN
-483 QTVAVDGTVTLSCLA
+483 QTVAVDGTVILNCVA
-498 SGNPAPTILWRK
+498 SGNPTPTILWRK
-510 DSVLVSTHDSRV
+510 DGVLVSTHDSRV

-528 ALQIRYAKLGDTGV
+528 ALQIRYAKLGDTGT
-542 YTCTASTPSG
+542 YTCIASTPSG

-571 ARPTDPNLIPSAP
+571 NRPTDPNLIPSPP

-605 NSGAT
+605 NAGAT

-628 TLAEHVKTET
+628 TLAEHVKTESF
-638 YVLKSLKPSAVYLFL
+638 VLKGLKPSAVYLFL

-669 EAVKTQDI
+669 DAVKTQDI

-689 QRELEE
+689 QKELGD
-695 VLIHLHNPTILSSSS
+695 VVIHLHNPTILSSSS

-720 SQYIQGYKVMYRASP
+720 SQYIQGYKVMYRPAP
-735 EGQQR
+735 EGLLR
-740 SDWAVFEVRAPGEDS
+740 SEWAVFEVRTPGEDS

-783 DMKIGKTLEEVPS
+783 DVKIGKTLEEAPS
-796 AAPRGVTVME
+796 APPRDVTVTE

-821 PEEEQNGMVQEY
+821 PEEEQNGVVQEY

-848 TVDGSTFSVLI
+848 TVDGSTLSVLI
-859 PSLVPD
+859 PSLAPGIR
-865 VPYSVEVA
+865 YSVEVA
-873 ASTSAGQG
+873 ASTGAGPG
-881 VKSDVTSFQLDAT
+881 VKSDITFFQLDAS
-894 GRMTAS
+894 GRISGPETS
-900 VVDQQNPLSQQISD
+900 QNPLSQQISD

-940 YRHRKKRSGLSSSYA
+940 YRHRKKRNGLSSSYA
-955 GIRKVPSFTFT
+955 GIRKV
-966 PTVAY
+966 AY
-971 QRGGEA
+971 QRGGEG

-984 GLLNI
+984 GLLNM
-989 GEPATQPWL
+989 GESATQPWL

-1006 SNHKDCSINCCTAG
+1006 SNHNDCSINCCTAG

-1049 TNLMVPESGVYGDVD
+1049 TNLLVPESGVYGDVD

-1096 TTQLIQSAIMGNN
+1096 TTQLIQSSILGS
-1109 INGERGCG
+1109 
-1117 GGGLGGS
+1117 GGGLGG
-1124 GGGGGGGGGGGELNE
+1124 GGEVNE
-1139 KHCWKPGA
+1139 KHCWKPTPV
-1147 IQQQKQQ
+1147 QQQKQ
-1154 EMASQHQYNIMEQ
+1154 EMSSQLQYNIMEQ

-1173 HYRGGESP
+1173 RYRGGDNP
-1181 MPATIPYHQAH
+1181 MPATIPYNQTHDS
-1192 EGHTGGSYNSSDRG
+1192 HTGGSYNSSDRG

-1214 GQKKGVRTPKLPK
+1214 GQKKGMRTPKLPK

-1241 ANPPPCRS
+1241 ANPPPSRNAE
-1249 TDEYSLPMDESYDP
+1249 EYSLSMEESCDP

-1269 PPSCMYLQPNDLE
+1269 PPSHMYLQPDELE
-1282 EEEIERGP
+1282 EEEEMERGP
-1290 TPPVRGA
+1290 TPPIRGA

-1309 STATLTPSPQEELV
+1309 STATLTPSPQEEMQ
-1323 PMLQEVPDS
+1323 PMLQDTDS
-1332 HDRRRHAAS
+1332 HERRRHAVS

-1351 PHTYGY
+1351 SHTYGY

-1372 EEEEEML
+1372 EDIL
-1379 EEEEEE
+1379 EEEE

-1392 AEVAKVHHHHHHHH
+1392 AEV
-1406 THPHPHPHHAQMHPR
+1406 MHPR

-1429 QTPASSV
+1429 QTPASSM

-1456 EDNASSGRSSAVSSS
+1456 EDNVSSGRSSAVSSS

-1490 YAGLKVA
+1490 YSGLRMG
-1497 KYPNTQ
+1497 KYPNTH
-1503 GQEQG
+1503 
-1508 GPAARKYQM
+1508 ARKYQIN
-1517 TPSSHRPG
+1517 PSGHRPG

-1530 DSNMSTAVVQKRPPK
+1530 DSNMSMAAVHRRPPK

-1551 PGPAAHQRREAYPED
+1551 TGLPGNQRRDVYNED
-1566 LPPPPLPPPAGLK
+1566 LPPPPIPPPAVLK

-1586 GGPEGRGMMSP
+1586 VALEGRGVISP
-1597 KAGEGRDRRG
+1597 KAGEGRDKRG
-1607 GSAGY
+1607 GTGGY
-1612 RPREGS
+1612 RTREALPTRHANTQVRTQVLQEVQCDGGFISS
-1618 DPRTSSSERKEAQE
+1618 DHSRLNSYNCSLSQGP
-1632 RQKTPRGGKG
+1632 
-1642 SKPEGV
+1642 
-1648 SGNKTRQH
+1648 
-1656 PGAED
+1656 ED
-1661 ILPYNRPSFPTV
+1661 ILPYSRPQFPTV
-1673 NGPRDGRDPSS
+1673 NSPRDPSS

-1695 RRKGEGAP
+1695 RRRGE
-1703 GGRRGPADMGLNTM
+1703 GGRRNPADMGHNTT
-1717 GAFQPGDEDLEMVES
+1717 GAFQPGDEELEVQPLIKYTYYPSTHLTVVDLPI